1 MNKFFEAVGIALSAI
16 WANKLR
22 SFMTV
27 LGNIVAVTSIIAV
40 VTLIQGMNV
49 YVTNAVLS
57 GVGAD
62 NFTIQRA
69 PVIRTQE
76 DEERIR
82 NNPRL
87 TMVEAQ
93 AVRKFSDNISA
104 VAGQAN
110 ASAATVTAK
119 RAMIFMSCLLPGS
132 ARVCRAARRTA
143 TSRDRQGRGSR

>member
-1 MNKFFEAVGIALSAI
+1 MNKFFEAIGIALSAI

-62 NFTIQRA
+62 NFTIQRY

-87 TMVEAQ
+87 TMVEAA
-93 AVRKFSDNISA
+93 AVRKFSDNIRA

-110 ASAATVTAK
+110 ANARCTVSDRSLDSVQIQGVSQRLHQLLDLQR
-119 RAMIFMSCLLPGS
+119 RAGT
-132 ARVCRAARRTA
+132 R
-143 TSRDRQGRGSR
+143 